1 MPVKVLGKGKEKARL
16 RRHLRIRKKI
26 SGTAQRPR
34 LVVSRSLKHIVAQIV
49 DDEKGI
55 VLVSAST
62 IAKSDKAL
70 VAKGTKVEQAL
81 EVGKLVA
88 KKAKDAGITRVVFDR
103 GGNKYH
109 GRTAALANGAREG
122 GLEL

>member
-1 MPVKVLGKGKEKARL
+1 MPVKVLGKSKEKAKL
-16 RRHLRIRKKI
+16 RRHLRIRKKV
-26 SGTAQRPR
+26 SGNAERPR
-34 LVVSRSLKHIVAQIV
+34 LVVTRSLKHIVAQIV
-49 DDEKGI
+49 DDERGV

-62 IAKSDKAL
+62 IANSDKTL
-70 VAKGTKVEQAL
+70 VAKGTKVDQAL

-88 KKAKDAGITRVVFDR
+88 KKALDAGIKRVVFDR

-109 GRTAALANGAREG
+109 GRTAALANGARQG